1 MTRFTHIAQS
11 HSDQA
16 PGGARMGSATTG
28 GLSSPR
34 EIAAR
39 EIESDVRLLPNQ
51 VGGPVGAHRSFRIAR
66 GRSQQNGKTET
77 CRGAGRSARI
87 PFLTLSL
94 VIAVDEMRTP
104 GGIRVSDTLLC

>member
-1 MTRFTHIAQS
+1 
-11 HSDQA
+11 
-16 PGGARMGSATTG
+16 MGSATTG

-87 PFLTLSL
+87 PLCKCMFVFLWTGGR
-94 VIAVDEMRTP
+94 MP
-104 GGIRVSDTLLC
+104 GGVRLTEDLLC